1 MPIGISE
8 SVIIASQIAE
18 ITAAGGI
25 TVTHR
30 DMRIVGSG
38 GAVNI
43 TADPQIAAGKD
54 RQRVQIQGTDDVNTV
69 QLDDGT
75 GLQLEGGVS
84 CILGKNDIIELF
96 YDIVESAWIEISRSD
111 N

>member
-8 SVIIASQIAE
+8 SVIIASQITE

-25 TVTHR
+25 TITHR

-43 TADPQIAAGKD
+43 TADPQIVAGKD
-54 RQRVQIQGTDDVNTV
+54 RQRVQIQGTNDVNTV

-75 GLQLEGGVS
+75 GLILEGGIS
-84 CILGKNDIIELF
+84 CILGENDIIELF
-96 YDIVESAWIEISRSD
+96 YDIVELAWIEKFRSD